1 MARRKFNKSK
11 KAFHRSAK
19 RIHPN
24 NLKAPRGG
32 FRL

>member
-1 MARRKFNKSK
+1 MRKRMNKSK
-11 KAFHRSAK
+11 KAFRRTAK

-24 NLKAPRGG
+24 NLKALRGG